1 MYVIEHVKTSISKSG
16 LWRFWERTS
25 ETSRATVGLL
35 AKLVPLKKIAYVP
48 PVFRGAMVGWYLLIP
63 SGKRHTASPSSR
75 ACAHGQ
81 NLVVGRYDRGESGKR
96 RVHWR
101 TRPARRVHTNALT
114 Q

>member
-1 MYVIEHVKTSISKSG
+1 MLTVPRGSEIQLNTQHISAKTKRTYIYVIEHVKTSISKSG

-48 PVFRGAMVGWYLLIP
+48 PVLRGAMVGWYLLIP

-81 NLVVGRYDRGESGKR
+81 HLG
-96 RVHWR
+96 
-101 TRPARRVHTNALT
+101 
-114 Q
+114 